1 MENIFLSILSILIIL
16 TATMIILAKNPVH
29 SILFLVIVFVCTTG
43 LLILLGAEFV
53 GMLFLVVYVGAIT
66 VLFLFVVMMLN
77 IKIIE
82 LNERFVRYL
91 PIGAFL
97 GVIFL
102 LEIIFL
108 IDKNFI
114 THNLDPNENY
124 FLITN
129 DFLSN
134 ISSLVNI
141 EQIGLVLYTKFVYLF
156 LLSGMILLIAMLGAI
171 VLTLNQK
178 LKNKRQDYYSQT
190 NKSINNSIR
199 FLK

>member
-1 MENIFLSILSILIIL
+1 MENFFLTTLSILIFV
-16 TATMIILAKNPVH
+16 TASMIILAKNPVH

-77 IKIIE
+77 IKIVE
-82 LNERFVRYL
+82 LNERFIRYL

-97 GVIFL
+97 GIIFL
-102 LEIIFL
+102 LEIFFL
-108 IDKNFI
+108 IDKNFA
-114 THNLDPNENY
+114 TQNFNTQDSY
-124 FLITN
+124 FLVTN

-141 EQIGLVLYTKFVYLF
+141 EQIGLILYTKFVYLF
-156 LLSGMILLIAMLGAI
+156 LLGGMILLIAMLGAI

-178 LKNKRQDYYSQT
+178 LKNKRQDYYQQT
-190 NKSINNSIR
+190 NKSINASIR